1 MFMYMHVY
9 GYVYVYVHV
18 YLHDL
23 LSIETSGTLRGAI
36 PGA

>member
-1 MFMYMHVY
+1 MYMHVY
-9 GYVYVYVHV
+9 GYVYVYVYV
-18 YLHDL
+18 HDL